1 MCYVYKMVSTKSS
14 RRGSSRRSG
23 SRKASAGVVRLTSAM
38 LKALN
43 SKRRKAKKTSLKRYD
58 RNQVR
63 MSNGALA
70 GYRKVVSKS
79 GKVGYKFVITHPV
92 SSNKAIR
99 KSYMKKI
106 SSRRGKVALSR
117 KSALRAFSRYYRNR
131 DYKTEADRKR
141 AMSRDLHYRPRNSK
155 KIVTNKSTRYLRN
168 PGKLDYPGVDD
179 GRKKMPSRRSDKVF
193 MKRASLL
200 GKSRKG
206 VKVIGRS
213 SKKSLRYIKRGGSNN
228 NKSNNNNNNNNIVSL
243 RTAVGLL
250 RQYYANRF
258 NNQQQQ
264 S

>member
-1 MCYVYKMVSTKSS
+1 MVSKKSS
-14 RRGSSRRSG
+14 RRGTSRRSG
-23 SRKASAGVVRLTSAM
+23 SRKASAGVVRLTTAM

-43 SKRRKAKKTSLKRYD
+43 SKRRQAKKKSLERYD
-58 RNQVR
+58 KNQVR

-92 SSNKAIR
+92 SAKKGLR

-131 DYKTEADRKR
+131 DYKTDADRKR
-141 AMSRDLHYRPRNSK
+141 AMSRDLHYRPNDSR
-155 KIVTNKSTRYLRN
+155 KIVRNKSTRYLRN
-168 PGKLDYPGVDD
+168 PGKLDYPGVDT
-179 GRKKMPSRRSDKVF
+179 GRKKMPSRRSDKAF
-193 MKRASLL
+193 MKRASAL

-213 SKKSLRYIKRGGSNN
+213 SKKSLSSIKRGGSS
-228 NKSNNNNNNNNIVSL
+228 SNNNNSNNLVSL

-250 RQYYANRF
+250 RKYYTDRF
-258 NNQQQQ
+258 NNQQ

>member
-1 MCYVYKMVSTKSS
+1 MVSRSSS
-14 RRGSSRRSG
+14 RRGTSRRGTSRRSG
-23 SRKASAGVVRLTSAM
+23 SRKASMGVVRLTTAM

-43 SKRRKAKKTSLKRYD
+43 SKRRQAKKKSLVRYD
-58 RNQVR
+58 KNQVR

-92 SSNKAIR
+92 SSKKGLR

-141 AMSRDLHYRPRNSK
+141 AMSRDLHYRPRDSR
-155 KIVTNKSTRYLRN
+155 KIVHTKSSRYLRN
-168 PGKLDYPGVDD
+168 PGKLDYPGVDA
-179 GRKKMPSRRSDKVF
+179 GRKKMPSRRSDKAF
-193 MKRASLL
+193 MERAKLL

-213 SKKSLRYIKRGGSNN
+213 SKKSLRNIKRGGSQSSQNSQSSQSSQNN
-228 NKSNNNNNNNNIVSL
+228 LVSL

-250 RQYYANRF
+250 RQYYANKF
-258 NNQQQQ
+258 NDSQ
-264 S
+264 